1 MAGGASL
8 IPSAESLAGA
18 LKSNVSAA
26 FEQAV
31 RGTAPVKIRDIK
43 TILTAPNRIRLV
55 VVKVETTEP
64 GLVGW
69 GCATF
74 TQRSLVVQTALND
87 YLRPFLIG
95 RNVDEIEDIWQS
107 SYMSSYWRNG
117 PVLFN
122 AMSGV
127 DIALWDIKGK
137 RAGMPLYQL
146 LGGKVRHGADCY
158 YHASGAS
165 FEEVE
170 ANARA
175 GMERGFR
182 HVRVQVS
189 TPGYASYGARST
201 APAAAAGS
209 DEVVGP
215 TNPRAIWEPAPY
227 CRMLPKFFEYL
238 RSKLGDEVEL
248 LHDVHERVTL
258 NQGINLCKSLEPYRL
273 FFLEDP
279 FPPEDNDHFRLLRQ
293 QTSTPIAMG
302 ELFNTQHE
310 YVPLIKDRLIDFIR
324 IHISQIGG
332 LSPARK
338 VAALSEFFGVR
349 TAWHGPGDASPLAHA
364 AQLALELASYNFG
377 VHEGGV
383 VPEGDAGSVCRL
395 SRGEGRLHARAGKTG
410 PGNRGGREAGGE
422 VPDSRWSAELRL
434 LVGNDAPEGW
444 DGDQAMTASS
454 YQLPAASSRL
464 RTACSLSPQ
473 LAAGSG
479 SWQLSLGLEVE
490 HHPRADRGDQ
500 EAEIQHR
507 IDCRLRRMDVHRV
520 QHVHERRS
528 AEDERHDVGR
538 RATGPE
544 REDDADGA
552 ERAECTGDRRFGR
565 AFAVE
570 PAQPLSLTHEHDE
583 RNEHA
588 DQEVGDAH
596 AEQRSHRA
604 AQFDLPAVQHR
615 AIDAPRRHCSRH
627 ERQPRHVCS

>member
-1 MAGGASL
+1 MMNRRDAITSISMAGSASL

-18 LKSNVSAA
+18 LASSASA
-26 FEQAV
+26 TFEQAV

-74 TQRSLVVQTALND
+74 TQRALVVQTALNE
-87 YLRPFLIG
+87 YLKPFLIG

-158 YHASGAS
+158 FHASGSS
-165 FEEVE
+165 FTEVE
-170 ANARA
+170 EGARSA
-175 GMERGFR
+175 MERGFR

-189 TPGYASYGARST
+189 TPGYAGYGARST
-201 APAAAAGS
+201 APATAAGA

-215 TNPRAIWEPAPY
+215 TNPRAIWEPGPY
-227 CRMLPKFFEYL
+227 VRMLPKFFEHL

-293 QTSTPIAMG
+293 QTSVPIAMG

-310 YVPLIKDRLIDFIR
+310 YLPLIKERLIDFIR

-338 VAALSEFFGVR
+338 VAALSEYFGVR

-377 VHEGGV
+377 VHEGGSFPKETQEV
-383 VPEGDAGSVCRL
+383 FVGCPEVKDGYMLAQ
-395 SRGEGRLHARAGKTG
+395 EK
-410 PGNRGGREAGGE
+410 PGLGIE
-422 VPDSRWSAELRL
+422 VDEK
-434 LVGNDAPEGW
+434 
-444 DGDQAMTASS
+444 
-454 YQLPAASSRL
+454 
-464 RTACSLSPQ
+464 
-473 LAAGSG
+473 LAAKFPIPAGPPNFDY
-479 SWQLSLGLEVE
+479 SWGTT
-490 HHPRADRGDQ
+490 
-500 EAEIQHR
+500 
-507 IDCRLRRMDVHRV
+507 RRK
-520 QHVHERRS
+520 
-528 AEDERHDVGR
+528 
-538 RATGPE
+538 
-544 REDDADGA
+544 DGTVI
-552 ERAECTGDRRFGR
+552 R
-565 AFAVE
+565 
-570 PAQPLSLTHEHDE
+570 P
-583 RNEHA
+583 
-588 DQEVGDAH
+588 
-596 AEQRSHRA
+596 
-604 AQFDLPAVQHR
+604 
-615 AIDAPRRHCSRH
+615 
-627 ERQPRHVCS
+627 